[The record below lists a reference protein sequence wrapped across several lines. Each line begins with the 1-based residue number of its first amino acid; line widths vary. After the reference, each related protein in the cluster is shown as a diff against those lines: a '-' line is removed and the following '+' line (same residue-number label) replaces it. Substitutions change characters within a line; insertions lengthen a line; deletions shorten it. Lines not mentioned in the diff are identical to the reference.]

1 MIRPI
6 RLTVALLCVLI
17 LLCACGY
24 APKAPMSTP
33 LPTTTAGPV
42 GPNPVSALTPLTGGI
57 PSVVEQ
63 VSPAVVGLAVTTT
76 QQTEF
81 GSQAVEGLGTGVFVD
96 SRGYIL
102 TNNHVTAGSAQIDV
116 VLQDGSRVKG
126 TTVWSDK
133 ALDLSV
139 VKAEGGP
146 YPAAQMGSSQD
157 LRVGDAVIA
166 IGTPLTLN
174 FQHTVTSGIVS
185 ALRRTLKIPTDDGLS
200 FMEELIQT
208 DAPINPGNSG
218 GPLCDMSGRVVG
230 INTLKVTEAEGIGF
244 AIPIEVARPIV
255 EMVEKD
261 GKYDTPYL
269 GLYAIDAEIARYYG
283 QTGIS
288 GGILLIEADAD
299 GPAYASG
306 LRKGDL
312 VTHMDGQPVNT
323 VLAMRQVIYS
333 HRPGEAVKIRWE
345 RDSQTGET
353 DVTLTKKPV
362 E

>member
-1 MIRPI
+1 MTRPL
-6 RLTVALLCVLI
+6 RAAALLSGVL
-17 LLCACGY
+17 LLFCACGKI
-24 APKAPMSTP
+24 APTATP
-33 LPTTTAGPV
+33 LPSPTVAVQYGVNPITAI
-42 GPNPVSALTPLTGGI
+42 TPLAGGI
-57 PSVVEQ
+57 PSVVEK
-63 VSPAVVGLAVTTT
+63 VSPAVVGMAVTTT
-76 QQTEF
+76 EQTEF

-102 TNNHVTAGSAQIDV
+102 TNNHVTGNAEQIDV
-116 VLQDGSRVKG
+116 VLQDGTRVKG
-126 TTVWSDK
+126 QTVWADK
-133 ALDLSV
+133 ALDLAV

-146 YPAAQMGSSQD
+146 YPAAEMGSSQN
-157 LRVGDAVIA
+157 LKVGDAVVA

-185 ALRRTLKIPTDDGLS
+185 ALRRTLKVPTDDGLS

-218 GPLCDMSGRVVG
+218 GPLCDMAGRVVG

-255 EMVEKD
+255 EMVEAD
-261 GKYDTPYL
+261 GSYTTPYL

-288 GGILLIEADAD
+288 GGVLIIEADPE
-299 GPAYASG
+299 GPAYAAG

-312 VTHMDGQPVNT
+312 ITHMDGNAVNT
-323 VLAMRQVIYS
+323 VLMLRQVIYS
-333 HRPGEAVKIRWE
+333 HKPGQAVRVRWE
-345 RDSQTGET
+345 RSAQTGDS